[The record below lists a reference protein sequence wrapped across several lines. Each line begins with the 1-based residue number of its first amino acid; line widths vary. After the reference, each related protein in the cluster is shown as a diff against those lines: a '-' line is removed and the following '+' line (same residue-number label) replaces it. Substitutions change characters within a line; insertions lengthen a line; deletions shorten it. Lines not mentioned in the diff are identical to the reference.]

1 MLRTTIGRKV
11 ATYAPLVKDRPR
23 PVKLNPSDTTQ
34 RRMRPT
40 WDPSALTQ
48 EEREE
53 LKVMLRKM
61 IDKT

>member
-23 PVKLNPSDTTQ
+23 PVKPIGYDPAQ
-34 RRMRPT
+34 DRMRPT

>member
-1 MLRTTIGRKV
+1 MRRWLKT
-11 ATYAPLVKDRPR
+11 AQDP
-23 PVKLNPSDTTQ
+23 LNPSDYDPAQ
-34 RRMRPT
+34 DRMRPT

>member
-1 MLRTTIGRKV
+1 MRRWLKT
-11 ATYAPLVKDRPR
+11 AQDP
-23 PVKLNPSDTTQ
+23 LNPSDTTQ